1 MGLFMKEYKKKTSIK
16 SIILSFI
23 SLFMLI
29 GLTFGC
35 FFSIGYS
42 TLIDNGNYQ
51 TNYNNKHF
59 EISQNGDA
67 TWTLTSENSLEG
79 KVTGKGSSF
88 ITGKSKTGT
97 FYFKYTGNAVA
108 TISFKYTLTLNNGS
122 CKIDNS
128 SINEGS
134 DTFSKENIQNSQE
147 IPIYIASGNRNKY
160 TTTITITDIEITEHI
175 SVNFKLLIPENGRY
189 SFVNNKHNI
198 SISSVDYE
206 QTINTSGDIKFTL
219 TAFPDENYE
228 FFAWYFNNEPVSYS
242 STYEATCSVDSIIY
256 PKFILNETA
265 LFKNNGVLF
274 DNLNDAVQNASLDTV
289 SDKVVA
295 LNKSGNLE
303 PSGSYN
309 IPYGITLYIPN
320 DSTVTIYKDND
331 VVQQTSTSSVTEYMK
346 LTLKENT
353 SITAEYGSTIYV
365 AAICSGTQTGKVNG
379 GYGHIALETETSTI
393 NLESGSTLNCYGYI
407 TGQGTVNAY
416 SGSTV
421 YEFFQMTSWRG
432 GTATQNMINNDYKV
446 FVITQYYVQNIESR
460 LKVYSGANI
469 KVRTGITASFIGT
482 VLAQADCTF
491 IGDGGI
497 FRLSSGYLERFYD
510 ATTDRIVYTVNGKT
524 SISSISLDL
533 SVKIFNYN
541 INSANYVLP
550 ITNNMEINVINNSE
564 ITIDQDLCLLPGVR
578 LIIDQGSILRFS
590 QNISLFVYDND
601 NRYNQKFGGNGFD
614 IAQLSYVGSNNNG
627 KPGQPASRSSTA
639 NSPDAEIDLN
649 GEIIVNDGAAV
660 YTTLGSLDN
669 GFYTGG
675 ANIHSSKGTGKIT
688 FVQGLGTNTVTY
700 QVTQSDRKITYIDI
714 PVDTAY
720 LKNGDGTYFK
730 PSLYTGGVENKTI
743 YYDTLID
750 RWTVTE
756 TQVEKHNITFKDSKS
771 LSTFTMEYTVGESFT
786 FPTKEEVNFSYETYD
801 IKYWQVG
808 NNSYAPGQSIV
819 MGNNGDMEAVA
830 IWGGWIQNNGEYKY
844 IDYDTGEYLTGLHKL
859 ESYNSNDSNLNIYL
873 FDENGIYLSSYN
885 GIYFNSSDNKTYYI
899 VFGKVLEKKGFNK
912 LTIGSSVEDF
922 EYIYIQSDNSL
933 LTSIDNYYI
942 DTNLNNLLPSGYYS
956 FDSNGHIKRDDLDT
970 TNYDGKPYIK
980 DYVTYIDGIKVSCG
994 LFTYQNYYY
1003 YSNINCEIVRDTTF
1017 YVSKT
1022 NNLGIR
1028 EGLYYFDEQGR
1039 MYDENFNLMK
1049 VKQDETK

>member
-1 MGLFMKEYKKKTSIK
+1 MGLFMKEYKKKSSIK

-42 TLIDNGNYQ
+42 TITDNGNYQ
-51 TNYNNKHF
+51 TNYSNKHF
-59 EISQNGDA
+59 EIDDAGDA

-79 KVTGKGSSF
+79 KVTGEGYTF
-88 ITGKSKTGT
+88 IGGKSKTGT
-97 FYFKYTGNAVA
+97 FNFKYTGNAVA

-134 DTFSKENIQNSQE
+134 GTFSKENIQNSQT
-147 IPIYIASGNRNKY
+147 IPIYIASGNRAKY

-175 SVNFKLLIPENGRY
+175 SVNFTLLIPENGSY
-189 SFVNNKHNI
+189 SFVNNEHN
-198 SISSVDYE
+198 ISSVDYE

-256 PKFILNETA
+256 PKFVLNETA

-289 SDKVVA
+289 SDKVVV

-309 IPYGITLYIPN
+309 IPNGITLYIPN

-331 VVQQTSTSSVTEYMK
+331 VVQQTSTSSVTEYMR
-346 LTLKENT
+346 LTLQENT

-407 TGQGTVNAY
+407 TGKGTVNAY

-432 GTATQNMINNDYKV
+432 GTATSSMINNSHRV

-460 LKVYSGANI
+460 LRIYYGANI
-469 KVRTGITASFIGT
+469 KVRTGITATFFGT
-482 VLAQADCTF
+482 VLAEADCTF
-491 IGDGGI
+491 IGDDGI
-497 FRLSSGYLERFYD
+497 FRLSSGYLERYYD
-510 ATTDRIVYTVNGKT
+510 VDTDRIEYIVNGKT

-533 SVKIFNYN
+533 SVAIFPYN

-550 ITNNMEINVINNSE
+550 ITNNMDINVINNSE
-564 ITIDQDLCLLPGVR
+564 ITIDQDLNLLPGVV
-578 LIIDQGSILRFS
+578 LSIENGSILRFS
-590 QNISLFVYDND
+590 QNTSLFVYDND
-601 NRYNQKFGGNGFD
+601 NWYNQKYGGNNFD
-614 IAQLSYVGSNNNG
+614 ISQLPYVASKNG
-627 KPGQPASRSSTA
+627 APTKRTSAAS
-639 NSPDAEIDLN
+639 SPDAEIDLN
-649 GEIIVNDGAAV
+649 GEIIVNDGAAI
-660 YTTLGSLDN
+660 YTTLGVLDS
-669 GFYTGG
+669 GSYTGG

-688 FVQGLGTNTVTY
+688 FVQGLGTSTVTY
-700 QVTQSDRKITYIDI
+700 QATQNDKTITYIDI
-714 PVDTAY
+714 PIDTAY
-720 LKNGDGTYFK
+720 LKNGDGSYFI
-730 PSLYTGGVENKTI
+730 PSQYTGGVENKTI
-743 YYDTLID
+743 YYDSTLEK
-750 RWTVTE
+750 WTVTE
-756 TQVEKHNITFKDSKS
+756 TQVEKYNITFKDSKS
-771 LSTFTMEYTVGESFT
+771 SSTFAMEYTVGESFT
-786 FPTKEEVNFSYETYD
+786 FPTKDEVNFSYKTYD

-808 NNSYAPGQSIV
+808 TDSYAPGQSII
-819 MGNNGDMEAVA
+819 MGNNGDMEAIA
-830 IWGGWIQNNGEYKY
+830 IWGGWIQDNREYKY
-844 IDYDTGEYLTGLHKL
+844 IDYDTGEYLIGLHKL
-859 ESYNSNDSNLNIYL
+859 ESYNSSDTSLHIYL
-873 FDENGIYLSSYN
+873 FDESGIYLSSYR
-885 GIYFNSSDNKTYYI
+885 GVYFNSIDNKTYYI
-899 VFGKVLEKKGFNK
+899 INGKVSETKG
-912 LTIGSSVEDF
+912 LTRFSTLSSIENF
-922 EYIYIQSDNSL
+922 EYIYVQSDNSL
-933 LTSIDNYYI
+933 LTSGRYYI
-942 DTNLNNLLPSGYYS
+942 DTNLNSLLHSGYYN
-956 FDSNGHIKRDDLDT
+956 FDSNGYIIRDDKEK
-970 TNYDGKPYIK
+970 TNSNGEVYIK
-980 DYVTYIDGIKVSCG
+980 DNFTYIDGIKVSYG
-994 LFTYQNYYY
+994 LFVYESHYY
-1003 YSNINCEIVRDTTF
+1003 YSNINCEIVRNTTF

-1022 NNLGIR
+1022 NNLGIS
-1028 EGLYYFDEQGR
+1028 EGLYYFDEEGR
-1039 MYDENFNLMK
+1039 MYDQNFTLIEVN
-1049 VKQDETK
+1049 

>member
-1 MGLFMKEYKKKTSIK
+1 MKEYKKKSSIK

-42 TLIDNGNYQ
+42 TLDKGNYE
-51 TNYNNKHF
+51 TYYTSKHF
-59 EISQNGDA
+59 QVSDDGEAS
-67 TWTLTSENSLEG
+67 WTLTSENSIVGEVSG
-79 KVTGKGSSF
+79 TFFGSSQN
-88 ITGKSKTGT
+88 GD
-97 FYFKYTGNAVA
+97 FYFTYTGNA
-108 TISFKYTLTLNNGS
+108 TSSISFDYKLELDNGSCSIDNTSISNNGS
-122 CKIDNS
+122 FSKID
-128 SINEGS
+128 IKPNEKIS
-134 DTFSKENIQNSQE
+134 VH
-147 IPIYIASGNRNKY
+147 IASGRFMRN
-160 TTTITITDIEITEHI
+160 TTTITISNIEIQETVP
-175 SVNFKLLIPENGRY
+175 VNITLLEPENGSY
-189 SFVNNKHNI
+189 SFVNSKYNI
-198 SISSVDYE
+198 ANVEYE
-206 QTINTSGDIKFTL
+206 QTINTTGADKFKL
-219 TAFPDENYE
+219 TASPNENYD
-228 FFAWYFNNEPVSYS
+228 FLAWYFNDKAVSYS
-242 STYEATCSVDSIIY
+242 LTYETTCNIDTIIY
-256 PKFILNETA
+256 PKFVSNETA

-393 NLESGSTLNCYGYI
+393 NLKSGSTLNCYGYI

-416 SGSTV
+416 SESTV

-432 GTATQNMINNDYKV
+432 GTATKDMINNDYKV

-510 ATTDRIVYTVNGKT
+510 ATTDRIMYTVNGKT

-533 SVKIFNYN
+533 SVSIFNFN
-541 INSANYVLP
+541 LNSANYVLP
-550 ITNNMEINVINNSE
+550 ITNNMDINVINNSE
-564 ITIDQDLCLLPGVR
+564 ITIDQDLNLLPGVV
-578 LIIDQGSILRFS
+578 LTIENGSILRFS
-590 QNISLFVYDND
+590 QNTSLYVYDND
-601 NRYNQKFGGNGFD
+601 NWYNQKYGGNNID
-614 IAQLSYVGSNNNG
+614 ISQLTYVASNNG
-627 KPGQPASRSSTA
+627 KPVSRTSTA
-639 NSPDAEIDLN
+639 STPDAEIDLN
-649 GEIIVNDGAAV
+649 GEIIVNDGAAI
-660 YTTLGSLDN
+660 YTTLGTLDN

-688 FVQGLGTNTVTY
+688 FVQGLGANTVTY
-700 QVTQSDRKITYIDI
+700 QAKQSNTSISYVDI

-720 LKNGDGTYFK
+720 LKNGDGSYFI
-730 PSLYTGGVENKTI
+730 PSQYAGGIVNKTI
-743 YYDTLID
+743 YYDSILD
-750 RWTVTE
+750 RWTITE
-756 TQVEKHNITFKDSKS
+756 TQAQKYNITFKDSKS

-808 NNSYAPGQSIV
+808 NDTYVPGQSII
-819 MGNNGDMEAVA
+819 MGNNGDMIATS
-830 IWGGWIQNNGEYKY
+830 IRGGRIQNKGEYKY

-912 LTIGSSVEDF
+912 LSISSSVEDF

-933 LTSIDNYYI
+933 LTSTDNYYI
-942 DTNLNNLLPSGYYS
+942 DTNLNKLLPSGYYS
-956 FDSNGHIKRDDLDT
+956 FDSNGYIKRDDLDAN
-970 TNYDGKPYIK
+970 NYNGQIYIK
-980 DYVTYIDGIKVSCG
+980 DYVTYIDGIKVSYG

-1022 NNLGIR
+1022 NNLGIS
-1028 EGLYYFDEQGR
+1028 EGLYYFDDQGR
-1039 MYDENFNLMK
+1039 MYDQNFTLIE
-1049 VKQDETK
+1049 VK